1 MNVSAASAP
10 SARVRRAIVTLLLV
24 GALVQLAGLLVAA
37 FSGPGLRASQS
48 EDMVPFTYLLATIAS
63 VLAAVIAMAGSV
75 LILSMTLGTS
85 VQRSHLGSTS

>member
-1 MNVSAASAP
+1 M
-10 SARVRRAIVTLLLV
+10 RRAIVTLLLV

-63 VLAAVIAMAGSV
+63 VAATSLALAFFDLWADV
-75 LILSMTLGTS
+75 
-85 VQRSHLGSTS
+85 